1 MSRNLNTILFLTLTF
16 ISFTLLILNYK
27 HSSKIKHLNK
37 MIEKY
42 KEISLIIN
50 GKNDENKKIDNS
62 DLFYKYD
69 ELMSRDF
76 YRYKCE
82 NRKRIGGYSHY
93 IQAVPHD
100 LYRVEGNIL
109 NPFKDY

>member
-1 MSRNLNTILFLTLTF
+1 MSRNINTILFLTLAF

-27 HSSKIKHLNK
+27 HSVKIKHLNAI
-37 MIEKY
+37 IEKY
-42 KEISLIIN
+42 NEISLIIN
-50 GKNDENKKIDNS
+50 SKNEENKKNDNS
-62 DLFYKYD
+62 DFFYKHD

-76 YRYKCE
+76 FRYKCD
-82 NRKRIGGYSHY
+82 NRKRIGGYSNY

-109 NPFKDY
+109 IF

>member
-1 MSRNLNTILFLTLTF
+1 MHKKKVIILVFVIAISFIFLLIQIHKYSTEIKLLNERLLLSDNSINEFSKNGIILFDF
-16 ISFTLLILNYK
+16 
-27 HSSKIKHLNK
+27 
-37 MIEKY
+37 E
-42 KEISLIIN
+42 SL
-50 GKNDENKKIDNS
+50 
-62 DLFYKYD
+62 
-69 ELMSRDF
+69 SRDF

-100 LYRVEGNIL
+100 LYRVEGNFL